1 MARTDEL
8 KAILDDLPG
17 STTSAKLKALI
28 PSIDAKVRAGARHEE
43 IIEALKQQGF
53 NLTLA
58 NFRSILY
65 RYRKRIRESP
75 EKQMEEKQN
84 GNSAPVERTQPKPD
98 GNSSTPEPASIADQI
113 VTTDLELPPDFLTN
127 EASREKFA
135 DQYLARRSSLGLRSK
150 KK

>member
-1 MARTDEL
+1 MMQVCGRNDANRSGAIMARTDEL

-98 GNSSTPEPASIADQI
+98 GNSSTRNLQALQI
-113 VTTDLELPPDFLTN
+113 
-127 EASREKFA
+127 
-135 DQYLARRSSLGLRSK
+135 RS
-150 KK
+150 